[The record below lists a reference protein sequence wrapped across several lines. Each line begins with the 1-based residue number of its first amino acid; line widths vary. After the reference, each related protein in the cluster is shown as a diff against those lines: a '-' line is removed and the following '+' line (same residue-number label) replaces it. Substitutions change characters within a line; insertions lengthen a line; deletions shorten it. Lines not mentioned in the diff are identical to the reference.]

1 MKFFIVFGVIFRVNG
16 LNCPEARPSSTL
28 YEYPSETKCIYVY
41 DNEFKKNWVDAEKE
55 CQQIREMGKVTN
67 RYFSFILLT
76 LNDLV

>member
-1 MKFFIVFGVIFRVNG
+1 MKFFIAFGVIFRANG

-28 YEYPSETKCIYVY
+28 YEYPSESKCIYVY
-41 DNEFKKNWVDAEKE
+41 DNELKKNWVDAEKE

-76 LNDLV
+76 LNDLI